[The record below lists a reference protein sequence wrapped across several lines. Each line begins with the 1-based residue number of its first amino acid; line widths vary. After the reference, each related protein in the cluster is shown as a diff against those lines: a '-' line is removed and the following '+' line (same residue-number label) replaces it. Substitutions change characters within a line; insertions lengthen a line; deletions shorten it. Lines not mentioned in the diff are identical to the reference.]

1 MHISQYFLRGDVRG
15 AIAHMRAHEEFRDVL
30 PAYLAIFE
38 NCEYRTYGIPAP
50 LNDILRLYQIYFRD
64 TFYWRPAGG
73 GGRGQTAGAAGKS
86 AWICRMQTRHG

>member
-38 NCEYRTYGIPAP
+38 NCEYRT
-50 LNDILRLYQIYFRD
+50 
-64 TFYWRPAGG
+64 
-73 GGRGQTAGAAGKS
+73 
-86 AWICRMQTRHG
+86 